1 MKQECKDWIDLD
13 IDQIEPKPL
22 STAQKM
28 NIKRHVLF
36 KSKVKKPFNV
46 RYLAIAALLCISV
59 VTTSFMTIPA
69 LANQLPF
76 IQKILT
82 YFDGDALPNS
92 YVDFATIVN
101 QVQSDNGIDIMI
113 ENAVYD
119 GTNVILTYA
128 VQTEFEIGDNPRTE
142 GFLEV
147 KETSGIGGTGTI
159 EKIND
164 TTYVGV
170 EKVTPHFKGES
181 PEEIVVKW
189 QPIAFENTQTNQQF
203 EGDWT
208 FEFTLAQLPT
218 NVQLLNQT
226 MKQDGLTL
234 VMKSLEQSEM
244 TAVLTYDYYVEKSIL
259 QKWQFVSIEMME
271 VKDNLGNVYKT
282 NGNGGVSRE
291 NGASNEMRATIYS
304 LNPDATSLTL
314 TPEVYYSK
322 GSGEVLEVKEMEPI
336 TILLDDQNGR
346 DELMPF
352 FRDLP

>member
-1 MKQECKDWIDLD
+1 MKQECKDMIDLD
-13 IDQIEPKPL
+13 IYQIEPKPL
-22 STAQKM
+22 STAQKV
-28 NIKRHVLF
+28 NIKNHVLSR
-36 KSKVKKPFNV
+36 SKVKKPFNV
-46 RYLAIAALLCISV
+46 RYVAVAAILSISV
-59 VTTSFMTIPA
+59 VTASFMTIPA

-82 YFDGDALPNS
+82 YFDDDALPNS
-92 YVDFATIVN
+92 YEDFATIVN
-101 QVQSDNGIDIMI
+101 QLQSDNGIDIMI

-119 GTNVILTYA
+119 GTSVILTYA
-128 VQTEFEIGDNPRTE
+128 IQTEAEIGDNPMTE

-181 PEEIVVKW
+181 PEEILVQWK
-189 QPIAFENTQTNQQF
+189 PNAFENIETNQRF

-226 MKQDGLTL
+226 VKQDGLTL
-234 VMKSLEQSEM
+234 VMKSLEESEM
-244 TAVLTYDYYVEKSIL
+244 TAVLKYDYFVEKSIL
-259 QKWQFVSIEMME
+259 QKWPVVSIEMIE

-282 NGNGGVSRE
+282 NGNGGVSND
-291 NGASNEMRATIYS
+291 NGVSNEMSATIYS

-322 GSGEVLEVKEMEPI
+322 GSGEVLEVKKMEPI
-336 TILLDDQNGR
+336 TILLGGQNGG
-346 DELMPF
+346 F
-352 FRDLP
+352 